1 MSGGGGAP
9 AEAAQKTHDVRAL
22 RLNRAEQGDD
32 APTLFPV
39 TFCSGST
46 VLGIETLDGNGEA
59 RLTFSW
65 KNAGSYKIKAVY
77 SGDSNFASI
86 TSSVM
91 TETVT

>member
-1 MSGGGGAP
+1 MMSALCGST
-9 AEAAQKTHDVRAL
+9 EQSRA
-22 RLNRAEQGDD
+22 RRS
-32 APTLFPV
+32 TLFPV

-46 VLGIETLDGNGEA
+46 VLGVETLDGNGEA

-77 SGDSNFASI
+77 SGDSNFEPI